1 MHLPFFRRLSNTKWN
16 ISMSEFKYKA
26 LLTMMM
32 NAAREACNG
41 LKYEDREGD
50 ARVCLENALFYVQ
63 RKLEESQM
71 VPLFGDDDDGK
82 TS

>member
-1 MHLPFFRRLSNTKWN
+1 
-16 ISMSEFKYKA
+16 MSELRYKA

-32 NAAREACNG
+32 NAAKEACDE
-41 LKYEDREGD
+41 LRYEDREYD

-63 RKLEESQM
+63 RKLDESQM
-71 VPLFGDDDDGK
+71 VPLFGDEDDGK

>member
-1 MHLPFFRRLSNTKWN
+1 
-16 ISMSEFKYKA
+16 MSELRYKA

-41 LKYEDREGD
+41 LKYGEDEGD
-50 ARVCLENALFYVQ
+50 LRVGLENALFYVQ
-63 RKLEESQM
+63 RKLDESQM
-71 VPLFGDDDDGK
+71 VPLFGDEDDGK

>member
-1 MHLPFFRRLSNTKWN
+1 
-16 ISMSEFKYKA
+16 MSEFRYKA

-41 LKYEDREGD
+41 LKYRDGEGD
-50 ARVCLENALFYVQ
+50 VRVDLENALLCVQ
-63 RKLEESQM
+63 RKLDESQM
-71 VPLFGDDDDGK
+71 VPLFGDEDDGK

>member
-1 MHLPFFRRLSNTKWN
+1 
-16 ISMSEFKYKA
+16 MSEFKYKA

-41 LKYEDREGD
+41 LKHGD
-50 ARVCLENALFYVQ
+50 GKDDVIVDLESALFYVQ
-63 RKLEESQM
+63 RKLDESQM
-71 VPLFGDDDDGK
+71 VPLFGDEDDGK

>member
-1 MHLPFFRRLSNTKWN
+1 
-16 ISMSEFKYKA
+16 MSELKYKA

-41 LKYEDREGD
+41 LEYKDGEGD
-50 ARVCLENALFYVQ
+50 VRVDLENALFYIQ
-63 RKLEESQM
+63 RKLDESQM
-71 VPLFGDDDDGK
+71 VPLFGDEDDGK

>member
-1 MHLPFFRRLSNTKWN
+1 
-16 ISMSEFKYKA
+16 MSELRYKA

-41 LKYEDREGD
+41 LKYKDGEGD
-50 ARVCLENALFYVQ
+50 VRVGLENALFYVQ
-63 RKLEESQM
+63 RKLDESQM
-71 VPLFGDDDDGK
+71 VPLFGDEDDGK

>member
-1 MHLPFFRRLSNTKWN
+1 
-16 ISMSEFKYKA
+16 MSEFKYKA

-41 LKYEDREGD
+41 LKYEGGEGD
-50 ARVCLENALFYVQ
+50 VRAGLENALFYVQ
-63 RKLEESQM
+63 RKLDESQI
-71 VPLFGDDDDGK
+71 VPLFGDEDDGK

>member
-1 MHLPFFRRLSNTKWN
+1 
-16 ISMSEFKYKA
+16 MSEFKYKA

-32 NAAREACNG
+32 NAAREACDE
-41 LKYEDREGD
+41 LRYEDRECD

-63 RKLEESQM
+63 RKLDESQM
-71 VPLFGDDDDGK
+71 VPLFGDEDDGK

>member
-1 MHLPFFRRLSNTKWN
+1 
-16 ISMSEFKYKA
+16 MSEFKYKA

-32 NAAREACNG
+32 NAAKEACDE
-41 LKYEDREGD
+41 LRYEDREGD

-63 RKLEESQM
+63 QKLDESQM
-71 VPLFGDDDDGK
+71 VPLFGDEDDGK